1 MTTPPDEVRAALQS
15 QFVDVRVHTL
25 DVDTLRIYPTP
36 RQCELRF
43 QGRLITKLDYQTD
56 AIVRAAYA
64 SGSAA
69 RRERDVGIVRGID
82 VSIYGH
88 MDARA
93 AIEEAIERINK
104 E

>member
-1 MTTPPDEVRAALQS
+1 MTPPDEVRAAFELHMRSEHNLSALELTRMHHRPYPYANIEVQRDWDTYQS
-15 QFVDVRVHTL
+15 
-25 DVDTLRIYPTP
+25 
-36 RQCELRF
+36 
-43 QGRLITKLDYQTD
+43 
-56 AIVRAAYA
+56 AYA

-69 RRERDVGIVRGID
+69 RKERDVGIVRGID